1 MTKSKRKSPQSQRK
15 PAQPVSSTPT
25 MRKPVPAAAE
35 TTSSKQ
41 EQRAQRPEVSR
52 AAARAQT
59 QTRGPR
65 YQQRKSSRSPWL
77 LIGGIVVAIAV
88 IVGIFVFVSNQG
100 GSGGNSKLASTTVLN
115 AVNNVNASVLET
127 VNTGGLKN
135 PITATP
141 GSATKLL
148 GPTGKPELF
157 YEGAEYCPYCAAER
171 WSVATALSRFGKFT
185 KLSETTSSST
195 DAYPN
200 TATLSFYNS
209 AYSSSYVDFVSV
221 EETTNQSNGSGGY
234 VTLQTPTTD
243 ELQII
248 TKYNTSSSIP
258 FISIGNQYLE
268 QGPAFTPDVLTGLSQ
283 QDIAGKLSDPNSTVA
298 KSILGGANYLT
309 ASICAITN
317 NQPASVCTQ
326 GAIPQ
331 IEQLLPKLQST
342 VQNSGSQLG
351 TLMGPPAIAARRED

>member
-127 VNTGGLKN
+127 VNTGGLN
-135 PITATP
+135 
-141 GSATKLL
+141 
-148 GPTGKPELF
+148 
-157 YEGAEYCPYCAAER
+157 AAER

>member
-115 AVNNVNASVLET
+115 AVNNVKASVLET
-127 VNTGGLKN
+127 VDTGGLKN
-135 PITATP
+135 PITAAP

-171 WSVATALSRFGKFT
+171 WSVATALSRFGTFT
-185 KLSETTSSST
+185 KLPETTSSST
-195 DAYPN
+195 DVYPS
-200 TATLSFYNS
+200 TATLTFYGS
-209 AYSSSYVDFVSV
+209 AYSSNYIDFVSV
-221 EETTNQSNGSGGY
+221 EETTNQSDGNGGY
-234 VTLQTPTTD
+234 VALQTPTPD
-243 ELQII
+243 EAQII
-248 TKYNTSSSIP
+248 SKYNTSSSIP
-258 FISIGNQYLE
+258 FISVANQYLE
-268 QGPAFTPDVLTGLSQ
+268 QGPAFVPDVLTGLTQ
-283 QDIAGKLSDPNSTVA
+283 QDIANKLSDPNSTVA
-298 KSILGGANYLT
+298 KDILGGANYLT
-309 ASICAITN
+309 ASICAVTN
-317 NQPASVCTQ
+317 NQPASAFTSAAVQ
-326 GAIPQ
+326 Q
-331 IEQLLPKLQST
+331 IEQSLPKLQGA
-342 VQNSGSQLG
+342 VQSSGTQLG
-351 TLMGPPAIAARRED
+351 AIAGPQAVITRRED